1 MIGRLK
7 LIKKL
12 WVKLDEM
19 DIECFCNENRKKCSA
34 ESKPVCKEY
43 VVKLIEI
50 KRTEQDIE
58 FEKEEKVFKDAVLKL
73 KKQEAELRKT
83 IRKFKI

>member
-1 MIGRLK
+1 MN
-7 LIKKL
+7 
-12 WVKLDEM
+12 
-19 DIECFCNENRKKCSA
+19 IECFCNENRKKCPA

-43 VVKLIEI
+43 IIKLIEI

>member
-1 MIGRLK
+1 M
-7 LIKKL
+7 IKKL
-12 WVKLDEM
+12 WVKFDEM
-19 DIECFCNENRKKCSA
+19 DIECFCNENRKKCPA
-34 ESKPVCKEY
+34 ESKPTCKEY

-50 KRTEQDIE
+50 KRTEQDINL
-58 FEKEEKVFKDAVLKL
+58 EKEEKEFKVAVLKL